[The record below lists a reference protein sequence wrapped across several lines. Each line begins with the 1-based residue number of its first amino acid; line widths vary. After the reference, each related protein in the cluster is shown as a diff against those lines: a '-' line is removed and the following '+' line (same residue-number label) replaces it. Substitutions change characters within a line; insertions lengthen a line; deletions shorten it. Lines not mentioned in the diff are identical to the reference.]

1 MNAMEIGKKLKEAR
15 IVSGHTQEEIAEE
28 IQVSRQTISNW
39 ENEKCYPDIISVIA
53 LSDVYGI
60 SLDELLKGD
69 EHMIAH
75 LKEDTNVVSSN
86 KKLYMAV
93 LLNVAVILVM
103 LTCSAFFPN
112 HILGFVGVFILAI
125 LSSSFLLYQIIRKL

>member
-1 MNAMEIGKKLKEAR
+1 MAHSVER
-15 IVSGHTQEEIAEE
+15 
-28 IQVSRQTISNW
+28 

-53 LSDVYGI
+53 LSDMYGI

-103 LTCSAFFPN
+103 LTCSAFF
-112 HILGFVGVFILAI
+112 
-125 LSSSFLLYQIIRKL
+125 QIISWALLEFLYWQS

>member
-1 MNAMEIGKKLKEAR
+1 
-15 IVSGHTQEEIAEE
+15 
-28 IQVSRQTISNW
+28 
-39 ENEKCYPDIISVIA
+39 
-53 LSDVYGI
+53 
-60 SLDELLKGD
+60 
-69 EHMIAH
+69 MIAH

-86 KKLYMAV
+86 KKLYMAI

-103 LTCSAFFPN
+103 LTCSAFLPN

>member
-1 MNAMEIGKKLKEAR
+1 MAHSVER
-15 IVSGHTQEEIAEE
+15 
-28 IQVSRQTISNW
+28 

-53 LSDVYGI
+53 LSDMYGI

-93 LLNVAVILVM
+93 LLNVVVILVM
-103 LTCSAFFPN
+103 LTCSAFFSKSY
-112 HILGFVGVFILAI
+112 LGLCWSFYIGNLELIIFVI
-125 LSSSFLLYQIIRKL
+125 SDY

>member
-1 MNAMEIGKKLKEAR
+1 MRNVI
-15 IVSGHTQEEIAEE
+15 
-28 IQVSRQTISNW
+28 
-39 ENEKCYPDIISVIA
+39 DIISVIA

-93 LLNVAVILVM
+93 LLNVVVILVM
-103 LTCSAFFPN
+103 LHVLHFF
-112 HILGFVGVFILAI
+112 
-125 LSSSFLLYQIIRKL
+125 QIISWTLLEFLYWQS